1 MPRLELTQIYL
12 ELEHEIKR
20 LSLSTDFVYM
30 DATRDDAHQ
39 VISEMRQDIDN
50 WMFQLSERTIACYEL
65 ESLLKSKRDEI
76 YFQRLEN
83 KGVEKDK
90 LENLKDEILHAIAQ
104 SIMNSYFNSLFRSE
118 THRINRNLKKE
129 MIF

>member
-20 LSLSTDFVYM
+20 LSLSADFVYM

-50 WMFQLSERTIACYEL
+50 WMFQLSERTLACYEL
-65 ESLLKSKRDEI
+65 ERLLKSKRDQI
-76 YFQRLEN
+76 KLQRLVN
-83 KGVEKDK
+83 KGIENGK
-90 LENLKDEILHAIAQ
+90 LENLKDEISHAIAQ
-104 SIMNSYFNSLFRSE
+104 SIMNSYFNSLFHSE
-118 THRINRNLKKE
+118 IHHDNRNLKKE

>member
-1 MPRLELTQIYL
+1 MPRLELKQIYL

-20 LSLSTDFVYM
+20 LSLSTDFIYM
-30 DATRDDAHQ
+30 DATRDDTHQ

-65 ESLLKSKRDEI
+65 ENLLKSKKDQI
-76 YFQRLEN
+76 QLQRLEN
-83 KGVEKDK
+83 KGVEKDQ
-90 LENLKDEILHAIAQ
+90 LESLKDEILHAIAQ

-118 THRINRNLKKE
+118 SHQINRNLKKE

>member
-1 MPRLELTQIYL
+1 MPRLELKQIYL

-30 DATRDDAHQ
+30 DATRDDAQQ

-65 ESLLKSKRDEI
+65 ESLLKSKKDQIRL
-76 YFQRLEN
+76 QRLEN
-83 KGVEKDK
+83 KGVEKSQ
-90 LENLKDEILHAIAQ
+90 LEDLKDEILHAIAQ

>member
-1 MPRLELTQIYL
+1 MPRLELKQIYL

-65 ESLLKSKRDEI
+65 ESLLKSKRDQI
-76 YFQRLEN
+76 QLQRLEN
-83 KGVEKDK
+83 KGVEKDQ
-90 LENLKDEILHAIAQ
+90 LESLKDEILHAIAQ

-118 THRINRNLKKE
+118 AHRINRNLKKE

>member
-1 MPRLELTQIYL
+1 MPRLELKQIYL

-65 ESLLKSKRDEI
+65 ESLLKSKRDQI
-76 YFQRLEN
+76 QLQRLEN
-83 KGVEKDK
+83 KGVEKGQ
-90 LENLKDEILHAIAQ
+90 LESLKDEILHAIAQ